1 MMDNKEEEVKEAEV
15 KSDTKPVD
23 DICGDDEDKVKDE
36 KEDIATPTTPDEIV
50 KDLKS
55 QLDTVWDRLSK
66 RTFALHEDKL
76 TSLEIQKFLETI
88 ESEHNTAEDAA
99 KLCMVINLMASQHS
113 KEKGEEEEGE
123 IDQEFVSKSNFMK
136 VIMADEF
143 KRSEW
148 PLAVKHMFNKFA
160 SKGSRQD
167 AITAKAFLEMCR
179 EYGEKTDEEDI
190 KDLFNEVLGYKD
202 GEVAFVDM
210 AMDMETFRNL
220 LLSDLEGYLDN
231 DEVKTKLLGHLLP
244 SPSGDHYKVRYDEAS
259 MRYVSDK

>member
-1 MMDNKEEEVKEAEV
+1 MMENKEEEEKVKEVEA
-15 KSDTKPVD
+15 KPVD
-23 DICGDDEDKVKDE
+23 DIFGDDEDKVKDE

-66 RTFALHEDKL
+66 RTFALHDDKL

-160 SKGSRQD
+160 SKGSRLD

-179 EYGEKTDEEDI
+179 EYGESTDEDDI

-244 SPSGDHYKVRYDEAS
+244 SPSGDHYKVRYDEDS